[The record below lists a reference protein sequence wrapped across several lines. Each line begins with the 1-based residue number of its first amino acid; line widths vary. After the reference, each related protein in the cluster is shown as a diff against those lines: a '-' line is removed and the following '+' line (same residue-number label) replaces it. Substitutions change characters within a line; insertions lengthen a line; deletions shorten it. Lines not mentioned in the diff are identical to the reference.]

1 MSGKNGSL
9 TFFFPSLTLL
19 SFFWTEHWFFF
30 FFFLTGSFYTH
41 TCPHSIY
48 IHFQVLLK
56 NFWQYDSTR
65 VIFLRATHLWNWVAP
80 VHFEQSRLI
89 LSPLHAPPFT
99 TDSCVVPAWTLVAF
113 DFVLSAL
120 HYSGFKLSFIDLN
133 LQSLD
138 VLWSCPLKMTFKK
151 LGFWPLNQQESL
163 VKSVLSQPWQ
173 KDTIL
178 DLLCLQLF
186 LCCWLSF
193 DC

>member
-1 MSGKNGSL
+1 MAHWLSFFLPSP
-9 TFFFPSLTLL
+9 FFPSFGLNTD
-19 SFFWTEHWFFF
+19 FFF
-30 FFFLTGSFYTH
+30 FFSDWFILHTHMSTLHIHTFSGSLEKFLT
-41 TCPHSIY
+41 I
-48 IHFQVLLK
+48 
-56 NFWQYDSTR
+56 WQHKGDISKSNTS
-65 VIFLRATHLWNWVAP
+65 V
-80 VHFEQSRLI
+80 
-89 LSPLHAPPFT
+89 
-99 TDSCVVPAWTLVAF
+99 
-113 DFVLSAL
+113 
-120 HYSGFKLSFIDLN
+120 KLSSPCALWTEQTN
-133 LQSLD
+133 PQSSPCPAIHNWLMCGTCLDTGGLWD